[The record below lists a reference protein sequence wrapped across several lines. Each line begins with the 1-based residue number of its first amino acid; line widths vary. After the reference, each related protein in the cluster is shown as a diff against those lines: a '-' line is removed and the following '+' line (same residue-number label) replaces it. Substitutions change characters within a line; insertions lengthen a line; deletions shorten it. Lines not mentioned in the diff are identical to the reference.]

1 MLLQKDRKKRLGQKN
16 DVDEILGHKF
26 FKGID
31 FEALLYRKIKAEF
44 IPKLDDKEFSTVNF
58 DNEITSQR
66 PDETV
71 FTEEQIAKIQ
81 NHEENFK
88 DFDLSSRPGVWSVG
102 KLALWGFQR
111 QVATMNKNRLHASIE
126 ISKKGHPEMARFCRV
141 ESKKITKLPYEF

>member
-31 FEALLYRKIKAEF
+31 FEALLHRKIKAEF

-88 DFDLSSRPGVWSVG
+88 DFDFSE
-102 KLALWGFQR
+102 
-111 QVATMNKNRLHASIE
+111 KNE
-126 ISKKGHPEMARFCRV
+126 
-141 ESKKITKLPYEF
+141 